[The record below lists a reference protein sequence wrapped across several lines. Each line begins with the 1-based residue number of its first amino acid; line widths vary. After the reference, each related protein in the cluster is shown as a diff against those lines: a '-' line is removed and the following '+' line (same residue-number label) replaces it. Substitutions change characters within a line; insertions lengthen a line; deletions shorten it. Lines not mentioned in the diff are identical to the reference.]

1 RDRACRQFWSRA
13 GVPPADG
20 EAAGSSSTG
29 ILPVDGAKRRPP
41 CQPRRG
47 RDARATPGTRARCP
61 RYFRNTRETPVLQR
75 LACPVFEM
83 RPW

>member
-1 RDRACRQFWSRA
+1 QFWSRA

-41 CQPRRG
+41 HASPDAG
-47 RDARATPGTRARCP
+47 KMPALLPEHARDARATASCLSR
-61 RYFRNTRETPVLQR
+61 
-75 LACPVFEM
+75 FEM
-83 RPW
+83 RPARRIAQRKS